1 MAERLVIEAN
11 YAKHNNQSVTLKSIG
26 ADAFQYKSLKM
37 MCQLHA
43 TNIIQN
49 EHWCKLFKNQ
59 ITQIALSKK
68 NNGSKNIYVRLDASG

>member
-11 YAKHNNQSVTLKSIG
+11 YAKYNNQSVTLKSIG
-26 ADAFQYKSLKM
+26 ADPFQYNCLKM

-68 NNGSKNIYVRLDASG
+68 NNGSKNIYVRLNACG

>member
-11 YAKHNNQSVTLKSIG
+11 CKKHNNQSVTLKSIG
-26 ADAFQYKSLKM
+26 TDAF
-37 MCQLHA
+37 QLHA
-43 TNIIQN
+43 TNIKQN

-68 NNGSKNIYVRLDASG
+68 NNGSKNIYVRLDACG